1 MTGECLMKSY
11 ERCTADAATT
21 YIRMQRLWPKSQL
34 PPAPPNA
41 AGLAEAMNC
50 LPPREQKSPRNG
62 TNPQIDEIQ
71 IWVPSESSMALI
83 LFWSS
88 LYLSGQPPATKI
100 NQFARSFPDP
110 CNR

>member
-50 LPPREQKSPRNG
+50 LPPREQESPRNG

-71 IWVPSESSMALI
+71 IWVPPESSMALFFFGAHFVC
-83 LFWSS
+83 LASPR
-88 LYLSGQPPATKI
+88 QQK
-100 NQFARSFPDP
+100 
-110 CNR
+110 